1 MANPMF
7 CVGVLAEATYT
18 ATSTN
23 SSFPLSNLSTYV
35 PTDLWKSNANTSPQ
49 YLMIDYG
56 SAVSRNYALFHQ
68 HNLNSMTTVS
78 LQAADSADYL
88 TNLVTVVAD
97 IKTATDPV
105 LFTFGA
111 VTKRYWRINYANTG
125 ANIPQMGQVFINTLF
140 TSSFAPDFPARVSNE
155 DFEAT
160 TEKVTLSGLIRT
172 ASPYGG
178 RIVHEMGWSNIDS
191 AWASGMQRVVQ
202 KVAGKRFPC
211 YYWDHNGVAW
221 YGHFGENYNPLDLF
235 RAGINNFRMKF
246 RTQGVNQNPLA

>member
-125 ANIPQMGQVFINTLF
+125 ANIPQMVRC
-140 TSSFAPDFPARVSNE
+140 SS
-155 DFEAT
+155 
-160 TEKVTLSGLIRT
+160 IRF
-172 ASPYGG
+172 SHHPLR
-178 RIVHEMGWSNIDS
+178 RIFLRACPMRILR
-191 AWASGMQRVVQ
+191 QPR
-202 KVAGKRFPC
+202 KRSRC
-211 YYWDHNGVAW
+211 
-221 YGHFGENYNPLDLF
+221 LD
-235 RAGINNFRMKF
+235 
-246 RTQGVNQNPLA
+246 